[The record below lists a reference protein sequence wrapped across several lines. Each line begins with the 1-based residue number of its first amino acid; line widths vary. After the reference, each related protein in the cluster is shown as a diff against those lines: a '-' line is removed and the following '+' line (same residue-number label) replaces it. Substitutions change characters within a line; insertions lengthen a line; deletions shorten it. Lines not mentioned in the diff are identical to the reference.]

1 MSNTETLD
9 LDKIKNTLR
18 KLFEK
23 DDNVEFAYVFGS
35 VIKGKTHPLSD
46 IDVAVYLKDDSIRKV
61 VELNAKIVDA
71 LGDNVDFVVL
81 NKAPYSLRYI
91 IISEGVLIFSRNEN
105 LRIAFESKAMLLGID
120 EKEALDAI
128 ERELIKRFLNDN

>member
-105 LRIAFESKAMLLGID
+105 LRIDFESKAMLLGID
-120 EKEALDAI
+120 EKDALDAI

>member
-105 LRIAFESKAMLLGID
+105 LRIDFESKAMLLGID

>member
-23 DDNVEFAYVFGS
+23 DNNVEFAYVFGS

-105 LRIAFESKAMLLGID
+105 LRIDFESKAMLLGID